1 MNSESFSAP
10 RGAVCEPRAAA
21 LIIFFCV
28 SPLSE
33 RLLDCNVQS
42 QTPAEKINFHLME
55 FTPLSSHEPDSIVI
69 PAFPTADFF
78 PTRVCVSRLHI
89 GKPME
94 HA

>member
-21 LIIFFCV
+21 LIIFFV
-28 SPLSE
+28 YRHSQ

-42 QTPAEKINFHLME
+42 QSPAEKINFHLME

-69 PAFPTADFF
+69 RAFPTADFF